1 MNSKGHIKLNNQL
14 SSVSVE
20 IVSAPLL
27 IDSAIWYSLTNFRF
41 RKQSTINPT
50 GFPFK
55 RCISV
60 SLRNDE
66 QAKDNP
72 LTFVLLQQ

>member
-1 MNSKGHIKLNNQL
+1 MNSKGQIKLNNQL

-27 IDSAIWYSLTNFRF
+27 IGAIWYSLTNFRF

-55 RCISV
+55 RCSV